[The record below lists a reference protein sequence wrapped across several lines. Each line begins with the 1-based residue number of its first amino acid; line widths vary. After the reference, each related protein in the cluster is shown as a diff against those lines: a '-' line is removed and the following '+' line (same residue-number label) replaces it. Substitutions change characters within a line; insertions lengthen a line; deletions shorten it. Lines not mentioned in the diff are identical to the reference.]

1 VKVPWNGA
9 LPAPGIRT
17 IREMRSVLA
26 DPMCMATDPLYYMY
40 RDLARSDADRRWLS
54 RNLLRYDITVIPP
67 NDLCGEHVKTKGH
80 YHPDNPA
87 GAGYPE
93 LYEVVEGTAQFLL
106 QSRRLDDVILVI
118 AGTGA
123 RVIIPPGYGH
133 ISINPSP
140 DAALV
145 MANLVSTAFE
155 SEYGEYETFHGA
167 AYYVMSDGRIIKN
180 PHYPDM
186 PPVRKVAAVKGQGT
200 AGHACTG
207 SIYDLIGDRDTL
219 AFLNEPEKYP
229 AVFTGLLKD

>member
-1 VKVPWNGA
+1 MRCGWSGA

-26 DPMCMATDPLYYMY
+26 NPACAASDPLYYMY
-40 RDLARSDADRRWLS
+40 RDLARSEADRGWLS
-54 RNLLRYDITVIPP
+54 RHLLRYDITVIPP
-67 NDLCGEHVKTKGH
+67 KDLSREHVKTKGH
-80 YHPDNPA
+80 YHPENPA
-87 GAGYPE
+87 GTGYPE

-106 QSRRLDDVILVI
+106 QSRRLDDVILAF

-140 DAALV
+140 DTTLV

-155 SEYGEYETFHGA
+155 SEYGEYETLHGA
-167 AYYVMSDGRIIKN
+167 AYYVMSDGQVIKN
-180 PHYPDM
+180 LHYPYM
-186 PPVRKVAAVKGQGT
+186 PPVRKCTVVKGQGT
-200 AGHACTG
+200 AGCACTG
-207 SIYDLIGDRDTL
+207 PIYSLIGDAEAL

-229 AVFTGLLKD
+229 GVFKGLLKD

>member
-1 VKVPWNGA
+1 
-9 LPAPGIRT
+9 
-17 IREMRSVLA
+17 MRSVLA
-26 DPMCMATDPLYYMY
+26 VPACAASDPLYYMY
-40 RDLARSDADRRWLS
+40 RDLARSEADRCWLACH
-54 RNLLRYDITVIPP
+54 RLRYDITVIPSR
-67 NDLCGEHVKTKGH
+67 DLCGEFVKTKGH
-80 YHPDNPA
+80 YHPVNPA
-87 GAGYPE
+87 GTGYPE

-106 QSRRLDDVILVI
+106 QTLTLDDVVLVV

-123 RVIIPPGYGH
+123 RVVIPPGYGH

-140 DAALV
+140 DTTLV

-155 SEYGEYETFHGA
+155 SEYGEYETLHGA

-186 PPVRKVAAVKGQGT
+186 PPVRKCTVVKGQGA

-207 SIYDLIGDRDTL
+207 PIYSLVGDADAL

-229 AVFTGLLKD
+229 GIF

>member
-1 VKVPWNGA
+1 VKCGWSGA

-17 IREMRSVLA
+17 VRDMRSVLA
-26 DPMCMATDPLYYMY
+26 VPACAASDPLYYMY
-40 RDLARSDADRRWLS
+40 RDLARSEADRCWLACH
-54 RNLLRYDITVIPP
+54 RLRYDITVIPSR
-67 NDLCGEHVKTKGH
+67 DLCGEFVKTKGH
-80 YHPDNPA
+80 YHPVNPA
-87 GAGYPE
+87 GTGYPE

-106 QSRRLDDVILVI
+106 QTLTLDDVVLVV

-123 RVIIPPGYGH
+123 RVVIPPGYGH

-140 DAALV
+140 DTTLV

-155 SEYGEYETFHGA
+155 SEYGEYETLHGA

-186 PPVRKVAAVKGQGT
+186 PPVRKCTVVKGQGA

-207 SIYDLIGDRDTL
+207 PIYSLVGDADAL

-229 AVFTGLLKD
+229 GIF